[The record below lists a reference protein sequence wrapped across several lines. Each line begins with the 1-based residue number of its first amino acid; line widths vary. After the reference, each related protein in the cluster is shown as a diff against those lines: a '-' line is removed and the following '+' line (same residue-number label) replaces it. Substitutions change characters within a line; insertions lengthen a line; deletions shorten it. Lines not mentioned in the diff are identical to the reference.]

1 MKQNKAFT
9 LLELL
14 VVMAIMG
21 TSLALVGPLVFD
33 QVDKTK
39 ANAELKQLQ
48 QLIDSTASIAYLSG
62 QPVLMQF
69 DGKSLRREQGKKN
82 NVTEFKFLFF
92 KQQSFSINSN
102 GQLPSRT
109 LELTSHRKTVF
120 LPVGE
125 QPE

>member
-1 MKQNKAFT
+1 MNQDKGFT

-69 DGKSLRREQGKKN
+69 DGKSLRRDRAQKSD
-82 NVTEFKFLFF
+82 VREFEFLFF
-92 KQQSFSINSN
+92 KPLSFSINSN
-102 GQLPSRT
+102 GQLPAAT
-109 LELTSHRKTVF
+109 LEVTSHRKTIR
-120 LPVGE
+120 LPIGK

>member
-1 MKQNKAFT
+1 MRQNKAFT

-21 TSLALVGPLVFD
+21 TSLALVRPLVFD

-62 QPVLMQF
+62 QPVNLKF
-69 DGKSLRREQGKKN
+69 NGKSLLRELGKK
-82 NVTEFKFLFF
+82 TALTDFEFLFF
-92 KQQSFSINSN
+92 EPQSFSINSN
-102 GQLPSRT
+102 GQLPSLT
-109 LELTSHRKTVF
+109 LELTSHRKTVR
-120 LPVGE
+120 LPIGE
-125 QPE
+125 PQE

>member
-1 MKQNKAFT
+1 MKQSKAFT

-48 QLIDSTASIAYLSG
+48 QLIDTTASIAYLSG
-62 QPVLMQF
+62 QPVNLQF
-69 DGKSLRREQGKKN
+69 NGKSLRREQGKKT
-82 NVTEFKFLFF
+82 NVTDFEFLFF
-92 KQQSFSINSN
+92 KPLSFSINSN
-102 GQLPSRT
+102 GQLPSQI
-109 LELTSHRKTVF
+109 LELTSHRKTVR
-120 LPVGE
+120 LPIGK